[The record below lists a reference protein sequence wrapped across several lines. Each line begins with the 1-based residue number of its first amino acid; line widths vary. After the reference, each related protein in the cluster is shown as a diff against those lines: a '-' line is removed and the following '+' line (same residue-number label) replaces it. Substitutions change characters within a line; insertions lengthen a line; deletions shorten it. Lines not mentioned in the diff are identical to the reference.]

1 MSLLPDTATLRRP
14 WPRGKVAGAAGAW
27 GAPDAR
33 ASYADAGAGGFG
45 SPALQA
51 NALQALCRRVFAF
64 RMLAIGL
71 GAPLALG
78 RTAPGGP
85 TYLVAGAILLTFM
98 LSYALFRDWER
109 LGPLLL
115 RHRWLL
121 ACDMALSGLLL
132 VTATPASPLGF
143 VSLCTPLLAGLVYGW
158 RGSAVYAALQA
169 VAVAALPG
177 GLTLPVLCLVA
188 GAAGSSLRD
197 LLFRFG
203 AASRALTE
211 TRARLAVAEAVR
223 AERERL
229 ARDMHDSVAKTL
241 HGLALAA
248 DALARTDDPDAVRRR
263 AGLLSDAA
271 RQAATESRALLA
283 DLRQETDT
291 PGVHLPPELH
301 RLAAAQPGPAG
312 AAGAAAAEVTTSS
325 SGTLPLLPP
334 PVARHLLAVAAEA
347 VDNARRHADATHI
360 HITLTAATA
369 AETAHLTLTVEDD
382 GRGLPAD
389 GPDLAALRG
398 AGHYGLLG
406 MAEHA
411 AAVGAR
417 LHLGPADTPAGPGR
431 PGTRI
436 RVDLP
441 LAALTP
447 EGSP

>member
-1 MSLLPDTATLRRP
+1 M
-14 WPRGKVAGAAGAW
+14 G
-27 GAPDAR
+27 
-33 ASYADAGAGGFG
+33 ASYEE
-45 SPALQA
+45 A

-71 GAPLALG
+71 GAPVALG
-78 RTAPGGP
+78 RTAPGAP

-121 ACDMALSGLLL
+121 ACDTALSGLLL
-132 VTATPASPLGF
+132 VTATPESPLGF
-143 VSLCTPLLAGLVYGW
+143 VSLCTPLLAGLVHGW
-158 RGSAVYAALQA
+158 RGAAVYAALQA
-169 VAVAALPG
+169 VAVAALSG

-223 AERERL
+223 TERERL

-248 DALARTDDPDAVRRR
+248 DALARTEDPEAVRRQ
-263 AGLLSDAA
+263 AGLLSAAA
-271 RQAATESRALLA
+271 RQAASESRALLA
-283 DLRQETDT
+283 DLRQEADT
-291 PGVHLPPELH
+291 PGVHLLPELH
-301 RLAAAQPGPAG
+301 RLAAAQPGG
-312 AAGAAAAEVTTSS
+312 AVRAEVTTSGS
-325 SGTLPLLPP
+325 LPLLPA

-347 VDNARRHADATHI
+347 LDNARRHADATR
-360 HITLTAATA
+360 ITLSAAADPATTTN
-369 AETAHLTLTVEDD
+369 TAHLTLTIEDD
-382 GRGLPAD
+382 GRGLPAG

-406 MAEHA
+406 MAERA

-417 LHLGPADTPAGPGR
+417 LHLGPADAPASAAR